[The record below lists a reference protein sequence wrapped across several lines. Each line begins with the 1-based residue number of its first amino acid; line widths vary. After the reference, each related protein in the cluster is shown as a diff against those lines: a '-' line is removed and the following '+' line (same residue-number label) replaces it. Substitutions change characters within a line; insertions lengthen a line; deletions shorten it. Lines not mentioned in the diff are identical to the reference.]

1 MILRIEFL
9 NLSMRFEPVEVE
21 HNCFIKIP
29 NYTSIHAL
37 SFTPSFKPLKKRVK
51 ASNHGSKLEAKN
63 AWILL

>member
-1 MILRIEFL
+1 
-9 NLSMRFEPVEVE
+9 VEVYE

-29 NYTSIHAL
+29 NYTSIHVL